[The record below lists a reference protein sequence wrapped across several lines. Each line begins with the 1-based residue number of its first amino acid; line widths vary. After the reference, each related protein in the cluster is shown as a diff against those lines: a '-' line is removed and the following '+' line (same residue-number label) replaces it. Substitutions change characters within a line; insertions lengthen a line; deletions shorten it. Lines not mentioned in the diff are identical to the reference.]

1 MAKKKLPPALA
12 KYKFKKGTKK
22 SKKAGGKGGRKS
34 RPSKGKGKK
43 K

>member
-1 MAKKKLPPALA
+1 MAKKKLSAALK
-12 KYKFKKGTKK
+12 KYQFSKGSKK

-34 RPSKGKGKK
+34 RPPKK